1 MKSNIRKILSATE
14 STGTGRKALLKCK
27 LSRSML
33 YLISENTPENESQM
47 IQAIS
52 NIISQESTPQ
62 PQSPVKKTQ
71 PATPIENKSNQFKTS
86 SDVAILNVFKT
97 IVDENQFKTS
107 SDGAMLNVLKT
118 IVDDNICQP
127 ANAATTGKK
136 QQTDSR
142 LVQTS

>member
-14 STGTGRKALLKCK
+14 STGTGRKALLKYK

-33 YLISENTPENESQM
+33 YLISENTPENESPM

-52 NIISQESTPQ
+52 NIISQESIPH

-71 PATPIENKSNQFKTS
+71 PATPIENKSNQFKIS
-86 SDVAILNVFKT
+86 SDVVILNVLKT

-107 SDGAMLNVLKT
+107 SDVVILNVLKT

-127 ANAATTGKK
+127 ANATTTGKK
-136 QQTDSR
+136 QQID
-142 LVQTS
+142 

>member
-1 MKSNIRKILSATE
+1 
-14 STGTGRKALLKCK
+14 
-27 LSRSML
+27 
-33 YLISENTPENESQM
+33 M

-97 IVDENQFKTS
+97 IVHENQFKTS

-136 QQTDSR
+136 QQIDSR
-142 LVQTS
+142 LVPTS